1 MHDKILNVH
10 ISDCIATR
18 EGLAGCTPTFPN
30 VCCAMP
36 LNILS
41 SIHSN
46 RTVKAVGQLRLYH
59 TNLQCLVM
67 LLYHQLIQSYY
78 YSCEAIKSDMYL
90 NHTTV
95 HSKIQTFCIQV
106 TRRLPA
112 KCCL

>member
-10 ISDCIATR
+10 ITDGIATR
-18 EGLAGCTPTFPN
+18 EGLAGSTPTSSN

-59 TNLQCLVM
+59 TNLQCLAM
-67 LLYHQLIQSYY
+67 PLYHQLIQSYY
-78 YSCEAIKSDMYL
+78 YSCEAIKSDMYP

-106 TRRLPA
+106 LQDYQ
-112 KCCL
+112 LNE